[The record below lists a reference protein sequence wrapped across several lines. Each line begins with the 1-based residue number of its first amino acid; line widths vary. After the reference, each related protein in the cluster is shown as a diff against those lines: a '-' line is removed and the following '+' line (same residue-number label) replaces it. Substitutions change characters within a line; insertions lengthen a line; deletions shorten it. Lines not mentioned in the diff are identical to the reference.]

1 MFYLAESERNQS
13 YLHGAVILATAV
25 AVVRILGALFRVPLA
40 NIIGDDGMS
49 TFQVASNIYAVLL
62 SLSTAGLPVALS
74 KMISASATLERPQQ
88 VRRVF
93 AVGRNA
99 FLFLGV
105 ISFLVMA
112 IFYQELANFFRSPT
126 AAYAILALSPAM
138 LFVCLLSAYRGYC
151 QGFSIMMPTSVSQ
164 VIEATA
170 RFLIGLGLAWLL
182 MRHGFSEGIT
192 VAGATAGVTVGAA
205 LACIY
210 LFFTRRK
217 VEREITWSGSLDTPD
232 SNRRIA
238 RNLLNIAVPLTL
250 GASIFSIIN
259 LADTR
264 VIMGQLQTAGQ
275 ASGLSPEAAYD
286 MARSLNG
293 TYAFTMP
300 VFNLPSSFVIPIT
313 VALIPAISAFLAK
326 GDGEAARKTA
336 TSGIRVTCLLA
347 LPAAVGIT
355 VLAEPIM
362 HALYYGRFAAQGPGL
377 MAYMG
382 VAAFF
387 LCFFQAT
394 NCVLQAYGFQR
405 YTVYTL
411 TIGGIIKVVITW
423 ILLADPRVSIYGAA
437 ISTVVCYVVICVI
450 NMALV
455 KRRIPNSPSFL
466 QILTKPILCAA
477 AMGAAAWASFGIL
490 RSLTLALLDGI
501 GLSPRFLWAIPL
513 AGAIGIAMV
522 VYLILII
529 ALRAI
534 TLEDMQMLPKGEKL
548 TKLLR
553 VR

>member
-1 MFYLAESERNQS
+1 MFCLTESERSKS

-40 NIIGDDGMS
+40 NIIGAEGMS
-49 TFQVASNIYAVLL
+49 TFNIASNIYAVLL

-88 VRRVF
+88 VKRVF
-93 AVGRNA
+93 AVGRNV

-112 IFYQELANFFRSPT
+112 IFHQELAHLFRSPT
-126 AAYAILALSPAM
+126 TAYAILALSPAM

-170 RFLIGLGLAWLL
+170 RLLIGLGLAWLL
-182 MRHGFSEGIT
+182 TRHNFSEGIT
-192 VAGATAGVTVGAA
+192 AAGAVSGVTVGAGI
-205 LACIY
+205 ACIY
-210 LFFTRRK
+210 LFFARRK
-217 VEREITWSGSLDTPD
+217 VEREISWSGSLDTPD
-232 SNRRIA
+232 STRRISK
-238 RNLLNIAVPLTL
+238 NLLNIAVPLTL

-259 LADTR
+259 LADTGI
-264 VIMGQLQTAGQ
+264 IMGQLQRVAQAG
-275 ASGLSPEAAYD
+275 GVSPEHAYEL
-286 MARSLNG
+286 AKSLNG
-293 TYAFTMP
+293 TYGFTMSL
-300 VFNLPSSFVIPIT
+300 FNLPSSFVIPIT
-313 VALIPAISAFLAK
+313 VALIPAISGFLAK

-336 TSGIRVTCLLA
+336 TSGLRVTSLLA
-347 LPAAVGIT
+347 LPAAVGLA
-355 VLAEPIM
+355 VLAGPIM
-362 HALYYGRFAAQGPGL
+362 YTLYYGRFAAQGPGL

-387 LCFFQAT
+387 ICFFQAT

-411 TIGGIIKVVITW
+411 TIGGIIKIALTW
-423 ILLADPRVSIYGAA
+423 ILLADPRISIYGAA
-437 ISTVVCYVVICVI
+437 ISTVVCYAVICVI

-455 KRRIPNSPSFL
+455 KWRIPNSPSFI
-466 QILTKPILCAA
+466 QILTKPVLCAA

-490 RSLTLALLDGI
+490 HRLTLTFLSGA
-501 GLSPRFLWAIPL
+501 GLSSRFLWAIPL
-513 AGAIGIAMV
+513 AGAIGIAAV

-548 TKLLR
+548 SKILR
-553 VR
+553 IR

>member
-1 MFYLAESERNQS
+1 MTESERSKS

-74 KMISASATLERPQQ
+74 KMIAASATLERPQQ
-88 VRRVF
+88 VKRVF
-93 AVGRNA
+93 SVGRNA
-99 FLFLGV
+99 FLFLGI

-112 IFYQELANFFRSPT
+112 LFYQELATFFRSPT

-170 RFLIGLGLAWLL
+170 RFLIGLGLAWILAS
-182 MRHGFSEGIT
+182 RGFSEGVT

-205 LACIY
+205 VACIY

-232 SNRRIA
+232 SNRRIS

-264 VIMGQLQTAGQ
+264 VIMGQLQTVAQ
-275 ASGLSPEAAYD
+275 ASGLSPEAAYA

-293 TYAFTMP
+293 TYSMTMP
-300 VFNLPSSFVIPIT
+300 IFNLPSSFVIPIT
-313 VALIPAISAFLAK
+313 VALIPAISAFLAR

-336 TSGIRVTCLLA
+336 ASGIRVTCLLA

-362 HALYYGRFAAQGPGL
+362 HTLYYGRFAAQGPGL

-411 TIGGIIKVVITW
+411 TIGGIIKVALTW
-423 ILLADPRVSIYGAA
+423 ILLTDPRISIYGAA
-437 ISTVVCYVVICVI
+437 ISTVACYVAICVI
-450 NMALV
+450 NMVLV
-455 KRRIPNSPSFL
+455 KRRIPNSPSFI
-466 QILTKPILCAA
+466 QILAKPILCAA
-477 AMGAAAWASFGIL
+477 AMGATAWASFGIL
-490 RSLTLALLDGI
+490 RELTLTLLGEA
-501 GLSPRFLWAIPL
+501 GLSSRFLWAIPL
-513 AGAIGIAMV
+513 AGAIGIAGV

-548 TKLLR
+548 AKILKIR
-553 VR
+553 